1 MTTCTCCTPEAA
13 LTRESDVP
21 ARPVD
26 ERRDPNPGCGCGD
39 SCGCGTG
46 DQPPAEVGARDRE
59 AERQL
64 QT

>member
-1 MTTCTCCTPEAA
+1 MSTCTCCTPEAT
-13 LTRESDVP
+13 LTRESEAPSRP
-21 ARPVD
+21 AD
-26 ERRDPNPGCGCGD
+26 EQRGAGCGCGE

-46 DQPPAEVGARDRE
+46 DQPPAEVGARHQE